1 MKNLKQKTLRG
12 GAAKMCAQVANLL
25 LRTGSLMILARLL
38 DPKDFG
44 LVGMVT
50 AVIGVFG
57 VFRDF
62 GLSAAAVQRM
72 TVTEEQASTLFWIN
86 LLVGALLGLLAL
98 SLAPLVV
105 VFYHEKRLFRVTAVL
120 ATAFLFN
127 AAGVQHS
134 SMLERQMRFVTLSV
148 IDIVSLVVSTA
159 VGIGMA
165 LRGFGYWALVATT
178 TVTPIVYT
186 AGVWITTAWVPGP
199 PRTQSGMRS
208 MLRFGGTVTLNGLVM
223 YIASNFEKVLLGRYW
238 GVDAL
243 GIYGRAYQL
252 INIPTD
258 NLNSAAGGVAFAA
271 LSRLQDDPK
280 RLKSYFLKG
289 YSLVLTLTVPIT
301 FTCAL
306 FADDLITVFLGPKW
320 HSASGVFRLLAPT
333 TLAFAILNPLG
344 WLLNAVGLVGRGLKI
359 ALVLGPVMVMGYL
372 VGLRYGPT
380 GVASAYST
388 VMILSLI
395 PLIAWVTRGTV
406 ISLRDIL
413 VTISRPVAAGITAAG
428 LVLGLRSLDGAH
440 MHPLPRLAIGVTL
453 VLLVY
458 LGMLWYV
465 MGQKTFYLEL
475 IRGLRGPLPA
485 EELSSASSM
494 STAEDSS
501 GRALSSSSTPVSP
514 GWEVPPR
521 IKA

>member
-1 MKNLKQKTLRG
+1 MKDLKRKTIRG
-12 GAAKMCAQVANLL
+12 GAAKICAQAANLL

-50 AVIGVFG
+50 AVIGVFS

-72 TVTEEQASTLFWIN
+72 TVTEDQASTLFWIN
-86 LLVGALLGLLAL
+86 LLVGAMLALLAL
-98 SLAPLVV
+98 ALAPLVV
-105 VFYHEKRLFRVTAVL
+105 VFYHEKRLLGVTAVL

-134 SMLERQMRFVTLSV
+134 SMLERQMRFITLSV
-148 IDIVSLVVSTA
+148 IDIVSLLVSTA
-159 VGIGMA
+159 IGIGMA
-165 LRGFGYWALVATT
+165 LRGWGYWALVATT

-186 AGVWITTAWVPGP
+186 IGVWMTTAWIPGR
-199 PRTQSGMRS
+199 PRKQSGIRS

-223 YIASNFEKVLLGRYW
+223 YIASNFEKVLLGRFW

-271 LSRLQDDPK
+271 LSRLQDDPD

-306 FADDLITVFLGPKW
+306 FANDLIAVFLGPKW
-320 HSASGVFRLLAPT
+320 HSAAGVFRLLAPT

-344 WLLNAVGLVGRGLKI
+344 WLLNALGLVGRGLKI
-359 ALVLGPVMVMGYL
+359 ALVLGPVMIAGYL

-388 VMILSLI
+388 VMFLSLI
-395 PLIAWVTRGTV
+395 PLIAWVTRGTI
-406 ISLRDIL
+406 ISVGDIL
-413 VTISRPVAAGITAAG
+413 LTVSRPLLSGIVAAG
-428 LVLGLRSLDGAH
+428 LVFGLQLFYGPQLP
-440 MHPLPRLAIGVTL
+440 PLPRLVIGVSL
-453 VLLVY
+453 VLSIY
-458 LGMLWYV
+458 AGMLLYV
-465 MGQKTFYLEL
+465 MGQKPFYVSLV
-475 IRGLRGPLPA
+475 RGFMTPSPI
-485 EELSSASSM
+485 EERL
-494 STAEDSS
+494 
-501 GRALSSSSTPVSP
+501 V
-514 GWEVPPR
+514 VPS
-521 IKA
+521 